1 MTFAEKL
8 IELRKSK
15 GWSQEELGEKLDVTR
30 QTVSKWELGST
41 TPEMEKIA
49 LISELFGITTDELI
63 KGKTPEKVAIF
74 TEDKIPA
81 GSEVYFIEKRRKFG
95 FEYKSERTWHGMP
108 LVHINL
114 KGAARGVFAI
124 GLAAKGIVAIGL
136 AALGVISIGL
146 VSVGVLTFA
155 AFAALGVVSTA
166 TASIGVLSLGGVSA
180 GIFSM
185 GGISAGV
192 FSFGGV
198 SAGWLSLGGMS
209 AGTYAFGG
217 VAEGDIAI
225 GGSASGIIAV
235 GESVDGEIA
244 LTLPVTAE
252 DFRAAVALRLPD
264 TPQFIVN
271 LFAKLVEGLTVGD
284 IQVMHIG

>member
-63 KGKTPEKVAIF
+63 KGKTPERVAVL

-81 GSEVYFIEKRRKFG
+81 GAEVYFVEKRRKFG
-95 FEYKSERTWHGMP
+95 FEYKSKRTWHGMP

-114 KGAARGVFAI
+114 KGTAKGVVAI
-124 GLAAKGIVAIGL
+124 GLAAKGIIAIGL
-136 AALGVISIGL
+136 AAIGVISLGI
-146 VSVGVLTFA
+146 VSLGVLAFA
-155 AFAALGVVSTA
+155 GFAALGVVANAGLSA
-166 TASIGVLSLGGVSA
+166 GILSLGGVSI
-180 GIFSM
+180 GVFSL
-185 GGISAGV
+185 GGVSTGW

-198 SAGWLSLGGMS
+198 SAGKYAIGG
-209 AGTYAFGG
+209 AA
-217 VAEGDIAI
+217 VGDIAV
-225 GGSASGIIAV
+225 GGSASGTIAI
-235 GESVDGEIA
+235 GDSADGEIA
-244 LTLPVTAE
+244 LKIPVTAE
-252 DFRAAVALRLPD
+252 EVRAAIMSRLPN
-264 TPQFIVN
+264 TPKFVVN
-271 LFAKLVEGLTVGD
+271 LLAKFAESLTVE
-284 IQVMHIG
+284 

>member
-49 LISELFGITTDELI
+49 MMSELFGITTDELI

-95 FEYKSERTWHGMP
+95 FEYKSEKTWHGMP

-114 KGAARGVFAI
+114 KGTAKGVLAI
-124 GLAAKGIVAIGL
+124 GLAAKGIFAIGL
-136 AALGVISIGL
+136 AALGVLSIGL
-146 VSVGVLTFA
+146 VSIGVLA
-155 AFAALGVVSTA
+155 LASFAALGVISGA
-166 TASIGVLSLGGVSA
+166 GLSA
-180 GIFSM
+180 GLLSCGGMSFGLFSM
-185 GGISAGV
+185 GGMSVGW
-192 FSFGGV
+192 FSFGGF
-198 SAGWLSLGGMS
+198 SAGKYAIGG
-209 AGTYAFGG
+209 AA
-217 VAEGDIAI
+217 VGDIAV
-225 GGSASGIIAV
+225 GGSASGTIAI
-235 GESVDGEIA
+235 GDSVDGEIA
-244 LTLPVTAE
+244 MKIPVTAE
-252 DFRAAVALRLPD
+252 EVRAAIMSRLPN
-264 TPQFIVN
+264 TPKFIADI
-271 LFAKLVEGLTVGD
+271 LSKFAESMTVE
-284 IQVMHIG
+284 